1 MARIKMI
8 IEYDGSEYH
17 GFQMQDNAKTIQ
29 EELEKG
35 IEKLTGEKTRLV
47 CAGRTDAGVHALG
60 QVIAFDSCAPI
71 PAERWGVALNSV
83 LPQDIRI
90 LSSALAADGFN
101 PRFHA
106 LRKTYGYLIY
116 RKKEQALFY
125 RKYALCST
133 ENLNITFMRQACDY
147 LLGGH
152 NFLAFCASGSSSKTF
167 EREIYNCSLEATEER
182 LIFKITA
189 NGFLYN
195 MVRIIVGTLLEIGKE
210 KQQPE
215 HMEKLIMAQN
225 RTLAGPTAPPQGLY
239 LYKVEY

>member
-1 MARIKMI
+1 MI

-17 GFQMQDNAKTIQ
+17 GFQMQDNAETVQ
-29 EELEKG
+29 EALEKG

-60 QVIAFDSCAPI
+60 QVIAFDSCASI
-71 PAERWGVALNSV
+71 PAERWGTALNSV
-83 LPQDIRI
+83 LPQDIRV
-90 LSSALAADGFN
+90 LFSSLAADGFN

-125 RKYALCST
+125 RKYALCNT
-133 ENLNITFMRQACDY
+133 ENLNIAFMQKACNY
-147 LLGGH
+147 FLGRH

-167 EREIYNCSLEATEER
+167 EREIYNCSLEAAEER

-195 MVRIIVGTLLEIGKE
+195 MVRIIVGTLLEIGKG
-210 KQQPE
+210 KHQPE
-215 HMEKLIMAQN
+215 HIEKLIIAQN
-225 RTLAGPTAPPQGLY
+225 RALAGPTAPPQGLY
-239 LYKVEY
+239 LCKVEY

>member
-8 IEYDGSEYH
+8 IAYDGSGYH
-17 GFQMQDNAKTIQ
+17 GFQMQDNAETVQ
-29 EELEKG
+29 EALEKG

-71 PAERWGVALNSV
+71 PAERWGTALNSA
-83 LPQDIRI
+83 LPQDIRV
-90 LSSALAADGFN
+90 LFSALAADEFN

-106 LRKTYGYLIY
+106 TRKTYRYLIY
-116 RKKEQALFY
+116 RKKEQAVFY

-133 ENLNITFMRQACDY
+133 ENLNVTSMRQACDY
-147 LLGGH
+147 LLGRH
-152 NFLAFCASGSSSKTF
+152 NFRAFCASGSSSKTF
-167 EREIYNCSLEATEER
+167 EREVYSCSLEAVEER
-182 LIFKITA
+182 LVFKITA

-195 MVRIIVGTLLEIGKE
+195 MVRIIVGTLLEIGKG
-210 KQQPE
+210 KQRPE
-215 HMEKLIMAQN
+215 HVEKLITAQD